1 MAQSTRFDRRTQAQA
16 AVNRA
21 MAGEL
26 VELRDYSL
34 RRNKG
39 QYLIGVPPEGP
50 DNLAVGKGDE
60 LTPYIDFENGFL
72 VFDLCGGGDTHG
84 DD

>member
-1 MAQSTRFDRRTQAQA
+1 
-16 AVNRA
+16 

-26 VELRDYSL
+26 VELRPYSL

-39 QYLIGVPPEGP
+39 QFLVGVPPEGP
-50 DNLAVGKGDE
+50 KNLAVGKGDD

-72 VFDLCGGGDTHG
+72 VFDLSCGGGS
-84 DD
+84 